1 MLKQAQKHYVCVS
14 FCLGI
19 MSCSPPPPST
29 NLYKNGDCGQFVT
42 TSVRLPGLLGCRSAD
57 LRAPVRSPPGQS
69 HLSSLPTQNRVVQLV
84 VQGPGA
90 LWLSLAIFFFTSQ
103 AGQ

>member
-1 MLKQAQKHYVCVS
+1 M
-14 FCLGI
+14 F
-19 MSCSPPPPST
+19 PPPPSP
-29 NLYKNGDCGQFVT
+29 NLYKNGDCGQFVA

-69 HLSSLPTQNRVVQLV
+69 HPPSLPTQNRVVQLV

-90 LWLSLAIFFFTSQ
+90 LWLSLAIFFHFTSWPVRDL
-103 AGQ
+103 